1 MQIKIFYCVVWNYEP
16 KAVSL
21 AAELKESFDTQV
33 ELLSGK
39 RGDFEVV
46 VDGELVFSK
55 KIMSRFPEEGE
66 ITQLVSQWILQN

>member
-1 MQIKIFYCVVWNYEP
+1 M
-16 KAVSL
+16 
-21 AAELKESFDTQV
+21 AAELKESFDAQV

-66 ITQLVSQWILQN
+66 ITQLVSQ

>member
-1 MQIKIFYCVVWNYEP
+1 M
-16 KAVSL
+16 

-55 KIMSRFPEEGE
+55 KILSRFPEEGE
-66 ITQLVSQWILQN
+66 ITQLVSQ